1 MYLDIFKEKSDKE
14 NLKSLQGFIIILSV
28 IIMGTVV
35 ISEATAW
42 ISRGTERAIVM
53 MMGFW
58 IYCAAFQRFLQK
70 QPYVLRLIVFF
81 ILVLIYWAGIYLYFT
96 LKY

>member
-1 MYLDIFKEKSDKE
+1 MYLDIFRPKSDKE
-14 NLKSLQGFIIILSV
+14 NLKSLQGYTIILSV
-28 IIMGTVV
+28 IIMGTIV
-35 ISEATAW
+35 ISEATTW

-58 IYCAAFQRFLQK
+58 MFCSAFQRFLQK
-70 QPYVLRLIVFF
+70 QPNVVKLAVFLILLIV
-81 ILVLIYWAGIYLYFT
+81 YWMGIFVYFT

>member
-1 MYLDIFKEKSDKE
+1 MYLDIFKPKSDKE
-14 NLKSLQGFIIILSV
+14 NLKTLQGYAIILSV
-28 IIMGTVV
+28 IIMGTIV
-35 ISEATAW
+35 ISEATPW

-58 IYCAAFQRFLQK
+58 MFCAAFQRYLQK

-81 ILVLIYWAGIYLYFT
+81 VLVLIYWAGIYLYFT